1 MKALRTVLFSALAAF
16 GLATAADVSAQQTSG
31 VARASSGARTGA
43 ISQHG
48 SGGPRHWGGGTR
60 HWSGGTRHWGGG
72 GHWSGHRNYWHGSR
86 IGFYFG
92 VPVLWGAAYWGWPYY
107 YDSYYYPRT
116 TVIYRDIERHP
127 ASYPDGEM
135 GPATTEVPPSA
146 GAPAQGPLYMNY
158 CESAKAY
165 YPKVTSCPEGWK
177 FVRPAP

>member
-1 MKALRTVLFSALAAF
+1 MKALRTLLISALAAF
-16 GLATAADVSAQQTSG
+16 GLAAAADASAQHASG
-31 VARASSGARTGA
+31 VARASSGTRTGA
-43 ISQHG
+43 ISQ
-48 SGGPRHWGGGTR
+48 
-60 HWSGGTRHWGGG
+60 HWSGGTRHWSGS
-72 GHWSGHRNYWHGSR
+72 GHWSGHRSYWGGSR

-107 YDSYYYPRT
+107 YGYDPYYYPR
-116 TVIYRDIERHP
+116 TVIYRDIERYP

-135 GPATTEVPPSA
+135 GPATTDVPPSA

-177 FVRPAP
+177 FVRPGN